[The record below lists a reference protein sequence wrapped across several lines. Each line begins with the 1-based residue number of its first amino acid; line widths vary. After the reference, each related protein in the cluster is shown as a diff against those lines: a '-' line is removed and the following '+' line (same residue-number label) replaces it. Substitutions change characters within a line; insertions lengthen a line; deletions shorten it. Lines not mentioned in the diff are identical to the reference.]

1 VSGAPTLARVPRSD
15 AARVWAWIRV
25 AAIPVIWAGERYVE
39 HPAPRS
45 APFGVILACA
55 GVYALLLLVAAYR
68 PDMPRPGFVHQAV
81 LDLAFISALTYT
93 SGGPYSQLR
102 YAYFLLPIGAALR
115 LRPSLTAVASVAS
128 VAAYLA
134 VALLYPTDLV
144 SIRRP
149 GDFEFVQAL
158 YLAWMGVAAVLL
170 SLILTKRAEEV
181 ERLSATRG
189 RLVAQAL
196 DAEDRERRRLAESLH
211 DEAIQNLL
219 AARQEL
225 ASESDGR
232 DLSLVR
238 LGLDR
243 TIAQLR
249 DAVFDLHP
257 YVLDQ
262 AGLAAALEAV
272 TARTAERA
280 GLEWS
285 VDVDAEATGVHDELF
300 FSITRELVSNAARH
314 SGGRRVSVRLRRRPA
329 ELVLE
334 VEDDGHGVDAT
345 RLRRAPLE
353 GHIGLASATERVEAL
368 DGELEIATDPAR
380 GTLMRARIP
389 LPPEEEPHR
398 IESAP
403 LGPEARASGG
413 GDGPVADRG
422 QPHPAR

>member
-15 AARVWAWIRV
+15 TARVWAWIRV
-25 AAIPVIWAGERYVE
+25 AAIPVIWAGERYVD

-45 APFGVILACA
+45 APFGVILAFA
-55 GVYALLLLVAAYR
+55 GAYALLLLAAAYR
-68 PDMPRPGFVHQAV
+68 PGVPRPGFVQQAV

-102 YAYFLLPIGAALR
+102 YAYFLLPIGAGLR
-115 LRPSLTAVASVAS
+115 LRPSLTALASVAS

-134 VALLYPTDLV
+134 VAFLYPTDLV
-144 SIRRP
+144 SARP

-170 SLILTKRAEEV
+170 SVILTKRAEDV

-196 DAEDRERRRLAESLH
+196 DAEDRERRRLAEALH

-225 ASESDGR
+225 ASDSDGR

-257 YVLDQ
+257 YVLEQ

-285 VDVDAEATGVHDELF
+285 VEVDPEATGVHDELL

-314 SGGRRVSVRLRRRPA
+314 SGGGRVGVRLRRRPA

-334 VEDDGHGVDAT
+334 VQDDGQGVDAT

-368 DGELEIATDPAR
+368 DGELEIASEAGR

-389 LPPEEEPHR
+389 LPPEEEPQR
-398 IESAP
+398 VESAP

-413 GDGPVADRG
+413 GDGPLADRG